1 MSDTLMAII
10 AAFAIIA
17 AALMAGLA
25 YRLNE
30 KMSET
35 KEPEQILEKVFELLR
50 ELENVKVKV
59 ERPIPI
65 VRDRQG
71 RLAKDFTL
79 KGWLNKLNEE
89 VDELKGELLTIYVL
103 DEDVLRE
110 YVPPEEKRKLIVG
123 ELCDVIEVL
132 YSMAN
137 QMGIDG
143 DMIQAGIHK
152 TNEKLKERGCI

>member
-1 MSDTLMAII
+1 
-10 AAFAIIA
+10 
-17 AALMAGLA
+17 
-25 YRLNE
+25 
-30 KMSET
+30 MSET
-35 KEPEQILEKVFELLR
+35 KEPEQILEQVFDLLR

-65 VRDRQG
+65 VQDRQG
-71 RLAKDFTL
+71 KLVKDLTL
-79 KGWLNKLNEE
+79 KSWMQKLNEE
-89 VDELKGELLTIYVL
+89 VDELKGELLSVYAL
-103 DEDVLRE
+103 DEDVSSE
-110 YVPPEEKRKLIVG
+110 YVMPEENRKFIVG

-143 DMIQAGIHK
+143 DMIQQGIHD